1 MCGIT
6 GFIDYDKK
14 TSDSVL
20 EEMAKTLAHRGP
32 DDSGAKTYRKDA
44 AKIGLAQTRL
54 AIIDLSP
61 AGHQPMCFNHLSIV
75 FNGEIYNYQEIKEE
89 LVELGHHFE
98 STSDT
103 EMILHAF
110 DEWGVECVHRFIGM
124 FVFVIYDSK
133 CAKVY
138 MFRDRAGI
146 KPFFYYRVEGLFL
159 FGSELKALMKHPDF
173 KKEIDHGALKLYFDY
188 GYVPEPYSIFRNTKK
203 LEAGYYLEYKIAS
216 NQINKQKYWDAASFY
231 KEKKLDISYEQA
243 REELHSLLK
252 SAFQYRMVSDVP
264 VGVFLSG
271 GYDSTAVAAILQ
283 SNTSAKLKTFTIG
296 FEAGNNEAP
305 FAKNTADYLGTNH
318 HEYTCTT
325 REAQDII
332 PSLPYYYDEPF
343 ADSSAIPTMLVS
355 KFARKHV
362 TVALSADAGDELF
375 AGYDSYPGLLKK
387 LRWMNLVPSNLKGVT
402 AKAMK
407 EVSRLMPSASQVVLK
422 HKLDGASEALKVDT
436 LQQAADLFRVA
447 HSLPKSY
454 SEHLFRKN
462 GKHYGTK
469 FNIDV
474 EGFKHE
480 AEIAMAVDY
489 QSYLPNDILTKVDRA
504 TMSVS
509 LEGRDPLVDH
519 RLLEFV
525 ARLPFSYKY
534 DGIKTKRLLKDI
546 VHEYIPQTMIDRPK
560 TGFSLPI
567 YSWLRDD
574 LSYLLDEYLNEKA
587 LAVSG
592 LIHESF
598 AARQV
603 ALFRKN
609 KLHYS
614 PLIWKL
620 LMFQMWYKKW
630 M

>member
-1 MCGIT
+1 
-6 GFIDYDKK
+6 
-14 TSDSVL
+14 
-20 EEMAKTLAHRGP
+20 
-32 DDSGAKTYRKDA
+32 
-44 AKIGLAQTRL
+44 
-54 AIIDLSP
+54 
-61 AGHQPMCFNHLSIV
+61 
-75 FNGEIYNYQEIKEE
+75 
-89 LVELGHHFE
+89 
-98 STSDT
+98 
-103 EMILHAF
+103 
-110 DEWGVECVHRFIGM
+110 
-124 FVFVIYDSK
+124 
-133 CAKVY
+133 
-138 MFRDRAGI
+138 
-146 KPFFYYRVEGLFL
+146 
-159 FGSELKALMKHPDF
+159 
-173 KKEIDHGALKLYFDY
+173 
-188 GYVPEPYSIFRNTKK
+188 
-203 LEAGYYLEYKIAS
+203 
-216 NQINKQKYWDAASFY
+216 
-231 KEKKLDISYEQA
+231 
-243 REELHSLLK
+243 
-252 SAFQYRMVSDVP
+252 
-264 VGVFLSG
+264 
-271 GYDSTAVAAILQ
+271 
-283 SNTSAKLKTFTIG
+283 
-296 FEAGNNEAP
+296 
-305 FAKNTADYLGTNH
+305 
-318 HEYTCTT
+318 
-325 REAQDII
+325 
-332 PSLPYYYDEPF
+332 
-343 ADSSAIPTMLVS
+343 
-355 KFARKHV
+355 
-362 TVALSADAGDELF
+362 
-375 AGYDSYPGLLKK
+375 
-387 LRWMNLVPSNLKGVT
+387 
-402 AKAMK
+402 
-407 EVSRLMPSASQVVLK
+407 MPSASQVVLK